1 VLASIGSLGLA
12 LILSVVGIFL
22 DGRKVFA
29 IIGAVIAGLT
39 ALAFLALI
47 VCAYVMQSIAMQ

>member
-1 VLASIGSLGLA
+1 MSLGLA
-12 LILSVVGIFL
+12 LILSVVGIIL

-47 VCAYVMQSIAMQ
+47 VYAYVMQSVAMQ